1 MSFYAENANMGAIKR
16 ESFLEI
22 YHPISLNRVM
32 EYLIAVVPAAL
43 AVFFYL
49 KWQKAREENIY
60 LKAREETSEDIE
72 AAQEKLS
79 LAFKALSSEALEK
92 SNSSFLQLAK
102 ETLGKFQEK
111 AKGDLE
117 KRQESIEH
125 VLKPVQESLGR
136 LDKGMQAIEKERQ
149 GEQESLKAQ
158 LRMMTESEKELRR
171 ETATLVKA
179 LRAPIVRGRWGEMQ
193 LKRVVELAGMV
204 NHCDFYEQETRES
217 GLVRPDVIVK
227 LPGDKQVIV
236 DAKTPCEAYL
246 EAIQAEDQ
254 GVKEDKFRHHARQVR
269 QHVMALGKKAYWQS
283 FQPTPEFVILFIPS
297 DNFFSSALEYDPSL
311 IEVGVEQGVVI
322 ATPTTLI
329 GLLRAIAYGWK
340 QEKLSLHA
348 QEVSTLGHELYK
360 RITDMSEH
368 WSKVGRTLASSV
380 DAYNKAVGS
389 LESRVL
395 VSARKF
401 QEMGAAARSV
411 ELETLEGID
420 RVPREIQASD
430 MKVSLDMVAKTK

>member
-1 MSFYAENANMGAIKR
+1 
-16 ESFLEI
+16 
-22 YHPISLNRVM
+22 
-32 EYLIAVVPAAL
+32 
-43 AVFFYL
+43 
-49 KWQKAREENIY
+49 
-60 LKAREETSEDIE
+60 
-72 AAQEKLS
+72 
-79 LAFKALSSEALEK
+79 
-92 SNSSFLQLAK
+92 
-102 ETLGKFQEK
+102 
-111 AKGDLE
+111 
-117 KRQESIEH
+117 
-125 VLKPVQESLGR
+125 
-136 LDKGMQAIEKERQ
+136 
-149 GEQESLKAQ
+149 
-158 LRMMTESEKELRR
+158 
-171 ETATLVKA
+171 
-179 LRAPIVRGRWGEMQ
+179 MQ

-217 GLVRPDVIVK
+217 GLVRPDLIVK
-227 LPGDKQVIV
+227 LPGGKQVVV

-254 GVKEDKFRHHARQVR
+254 TVKEKKFRHHARQVR

-283 FQPTPEFVILFIPS
+283 FQPTPEFVVLFIPS

-340 QEKLSLHA
+340 QENLSLHA
-348 QEVSTLGHELYK
+348 QEVSMLGHELYK

-430 MKVSLDMVAKTK
+430 MKNIS